1 LSDRYAAALFDLFG
15 TLVDGRG
22 KAAAGASD
30 VLARTPG
37 GRWGIVTSCPREL
50 ARSLLRG
57 AGLPEPE
64 VLVGADDVALQKP
77 APEGYVKAATL
88 LGAAPERCVAFEDSA
103 SGLAAARAA
112 GMRAIAVT
120 EGWKRVELTVV
131 NGEFD
136 VNLRSEA

>member
-1 LSDRYAAALFDLFG
+1 
-15 TLVDGRG
+15 
-22 KAAAGASD
+22 
-30 VLARTPG
+30 
-37 GRWGIVTSCPREL
+37 
-50 ARSLLRG
+50 
-57 AGLPEPE
+57 
-64 VLVGADDVALQKP
+64 
-77 APEGYVKAATL
+77 